1 VQGPGWHDEVVCG
14 VQVWAGVEHT
24 SPGAQAGD
32 PGHAEMPETWQVN
45 PFEQSLSLEH
55 VGASARTAA
64 GMTNAPT
71 AIHVATGNRSE

>member
-1 VQGPGWHDEVVCG
+1 
-14 VQVWAGVEHT
+14 
-24 SPGAQAGD
+24 
-32 PGHAEMPETWQVN
+32 MPETWQVN